1 MGCLLRQLAS
11 RAYRRHLT
19 PKDRQY
25 QYRLHGEK
33 CESDHVIAQRRRR
46 LRNMALGSTISCS
59 VHRKCEGKSP
69 TATEPP
75 IASHRPAGHQL
86 PGRPWLWAAGAAA
99 SWSGGFSSGGCWL
112 PTPLGLLLVLLPLL
126 LLPFLLLAVATM
138 RRRSVPPVICHL
150 TGARRCSVGPELL
163 KQLPGQCLGWRVCRA
178 SPTTCRTAGQASR
191 ASKGGIQVNSV
202 IL

>member
-1 MGCLLRQLAS
+1 MQQLAS
-11 RAYRRHLT
+11 RAYWRHLT

-25 QYRLHGEK
+25 QYRLREEK
-33 CESDHVIAQRRRR
+33 CESDHVNRSEAQTTAQHGTR
-46 LRNMALGSTISCS
+46 LGHSLYFAQEEC
-59 VHRKCEGKSP
+59 RKESP

-75 IASHRPAGHQL
+75 IASHHPAGHQL
-86 PGRPWLWAAGAAA
+86 PGRPWFWAAGAAA
-99 SWSGGFSSGGCWL
+99 SWSGVLSSEDCWL
-112 PTPLGLLLVLLPLL
+112 PALLGLLLVLLPLL
-126 LLPFLLLAVATM
+126 LLPFPLLAVATM